1 VTDSPTTRCPLCG
14 TATGA
19 ARCPV
24 CGSPVAGHATPPTP
38 HPTIPVALASTQ
50 VHGAA
55 PSSPGPRAPGLET
68 SVRDAQPSLDLHP
81 PPGHDDV
88 RAAAKRRAMIAAGVV
103 GSVLLVVAGI
113 QLGARGE
120 SSENATQPAGS
131 ALDTSEVTQAQ
142 PDIATPEGTVPPEQP
157 AVTSTPV
164 LRVPADGTWIV
175 VLESKP
181 KTESD
186 VSGALTLATTIGSSG
201 PSVEVIDSDV
211 TPGLNPG
218 YWVVIHGE
226 FATRAEA
233 AQACSSFGREVGGEC
248 YPRLVG

>member
-1 VTDSPTTRCPLCG
+1 
-14 TATGA
+14 
-19 ARCPV
+19 
-24 CGSPVAGHATPPTP
+24 
-38 HPTIPVALASTQ
+38 
-50 VHGAA
+50 
-55 PSSPGPRAPGLET
+55 
-68 SVRDAQPSLDLHP
+68 
-81 PPGHDDV
+81 
-88 RAAAKRRAMIAAGVV
+88 MIAAGAV
-103 GSVLLVVAGI
+103 GAVLLVVAGI
-113 QLGARGE
+113 QLGTRGE
-120 SSENATQPAGS
+120 SAESAAQPAGS

-142 PDIATPEGTVPPEQP
+142 PDITTSEGTVLPEQP
-157 AVTSTPV
+157 AVTSTPE

-181 KTESD
+181 KTEGGM
-186 VSGALTLATTIGSSG
+186 SGALALATTIGSSG

-211 TPGLNPG
+211 TPGLNSG